1 VVEAALFFK
10 RGYMSEQVRVMR
22 TESEWAEIME
32 RQRASG
38 LSQPKFCEREGIAQ
52 STFDRWYNRLGAGKQ
67 SGRMV
72 QVALPAEKPTPGA
85 VELEFPSGLILRI
98 RG

>member
-1 VVEAALFFK
+1 
-10 RGYMSEQVRVMR
+10 MSKQVRVMR

-32 RQRASG
+32 RQQASG
-38 LSQPKFCEREGIAQ
+38 LSQPKFCEQEGIAQ
-52 STFDRWYNRLGAGKQ
+52 STFDRWYNRLGAEKRSGK
-67 SGRMV
+67 MV
-72 QVALPAEKPTPGA
+72 RVAPPAEISEPGG